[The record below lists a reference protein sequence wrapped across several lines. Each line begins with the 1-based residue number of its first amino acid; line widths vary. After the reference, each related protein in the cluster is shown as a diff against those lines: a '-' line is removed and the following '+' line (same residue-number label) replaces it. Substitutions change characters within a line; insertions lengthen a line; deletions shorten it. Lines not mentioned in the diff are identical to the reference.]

1 MVEREEVEP
10 YLQTQNLKRQ
20 TQPEGPKQEHRHRGL
35 CASFFWDAIGNMAGG
50 ELTDEGRGTEPETG
64 E

>member
-10 YLQTQNLKRQ
+10 YRQTQNLKRQ
-20 TQPEGPKQEHRHRGL
+20 RQPEGPKQEHRHRGL
-35 CASFFWDAIGNMAGG
+35 SASFFWGPIGNMAGA
-50 ELTDEGRGTEPETG
+50 ELIDEGTGAEPETG